1 MVMIGLGFVAC
12 DVNIANMTKYLYR
25 QFNTSKLC
33 KHAEGPIWNMVML

>member
-12 DVNIANMTKYLYR
+12 DVNIANMTKVYR